1 MRLMPRTL
9 FSTLMPCLLLATG
22 ALAGADLRIGIIG
35 TDTSHAGAFTSIL
48 NDPAHANHI
57 KGARVVA
64 AFPGGSKDLK
74 ESWSRVDKYAQ
85 ELKTKYGVEIVADIP
100 TLLSKV
106 DAVLLES
113 VDGRPHLAQA
123 KLVIEA
129 GKPLFIDKPLASTL
143 DDARA
148 IAKLAA
154 AKGVKW
160 FSSSSLRY
168 ADFLIDLK
176 KKAPVTGAIVWGP
189 GPLEEHHQLDLSWY
203 GVHTVEMLYVLMGTG
218 CVEVSRTYSENAE
231 IITGKWKDGRIG
243 TVRTLKPYGDFGAVA
258 FYEKGLAQSPE
269 KTKFSYVSLME
280 QIIPF
285 FQTGKVPVDNS
296 ETLEMFAFMDAAQ
309 RSRAAGGKP
318 MNLR

>member
-9 FSTLMPCLLLATG
+9 FLSLFS
-22 ALAGADLRIGIIG
+22 LAGLMAADLRIGIIG
-35 TDTSHAGAFTSIL
+35 TDTSHAPAFTSIL
-48 NDPAHANHI
+48 NDPANPNYI
-57 KGARVVA
+57 PGARVVA
-64 AFPGGSKDLK
+64 AYKGGSKDLK
-74 ESWSRVDKYAQ
+74 ESWDRVDKYA
-85 ELKTKYGVEIVADIP
+85 EEIKTKYGVEIVPDIA

-143 DDARA
+143 EDARA

-176 KKAPVTGAIVWGP
+176 KKGPVKGAIVWGP
-189 GPLEEHHQLDLSWY
+189 GPLEAHHQLDLTWY
-203 GVHTVEMLYVLMGTG
+203 GIHTVEMLYVLMGQG
-218 CVEVSRTYSENAE
+218 CVEVSRTFSEDAE
-231 IITGKWKDGRIG
+231 IITGKWKDGRVG
-243 TVRTLKPYGDFGAVA
+243 TMRTLKPYGDFGAVA

-269 KTKFSYVSLME
+269 KTKFSYVSLMQ

-285 FQTGKVPVDNS
+285 FQTGQVPVDNA
-296 ETLEMFAFMDAAQ
+296 ETLEMFAFMEAAQ

-318 MNLR
+318 MPLR

>member
-9 FSTLMPCLLLATG
+9 FLSLFS
-22 ALAGADLRIGIIG
+22 LAGLMAADLRIGIIG
-35 TDTSHAGAFTSIL
+35 TDTSHVPAFTSIL
-48 NDPAHANHI
+48 NDPANPNYI
-57 KGARVVA
+57 PGARVVA
-64 AFPGGSKDLK
+64 AYKGGSKDLK
-74 ESWSRVDKYAQ
+74 ESWDRVDKYA
-85 ELKTKYGVEIVADIP
+85 EEIKTKYGVEIVPDIA

-129 GKPLFIDKPLASTL
+129 GKPLFIDKPLSSSL
-143 DDARA
+143 EDARA

-176 KKAPVTGAIVWGP
+176 KKAPVKGAMVWGP
-189 GPLEEHHQLDLSWY
+189 GPLQEHHQLDLSWY
-203 GVHTVEMLYVLMGTG
+203 GIHTVEMLYVLMGQG
-218 CVEVSRTYSENAE
+218 CVEVSRTFSDNAE
-231 IITGKWKDGRIG
+231 VITGKWKDGRVG
-243 TVRTLKPYGDFGAVA
+243 TMRTLKPYGDFGAVA

-269 KTKFSYVSLME
+269 KTKFSYVSLMQ

-285 FQTGKVPVDNS
+285 FKTGQVPVDNA
-296 ETLEMFAFMDAAQ
+296 ETLEMFAFMEAAQ

-318 MNLR
+318 MPLR

>member
-1 MRLMPRTL
+1 MRLMPQTL
-9 FSTLMPCLLLATG
+9 FLSLFSVAALMA
-22 ALAGADLRIGIIG
+22 ADLRIGIIG
-35 TDTSHAGAFTSIL
+35 TDTSHVPAFTSIL
-48 NDPAHANHI
+48 NDPANPNHI
-57 KGARVVA
+57 PGARVVA
-64 AFPGGSKDLK
+64 AYKGGSKDLK
-74 ESWSRVDKYAQ
+74 ESWDRVDKYA
-85 ELKTKYGVEIVADIP
+85 EEIKTKYGVEIVPDIA

-113 VDGRPHLAQA
+113 VDGRSHWAQA

-129 GKPLFIDKPLASTL
+129 GKPLFIDKPLSSTL
-143 DDARA
+143 EDARA

-176 KKAPVTGAIVWGP
+176 KKGPVKGAMVWGP
-189 GPLEEHHQLDLSWY
+189 GPLETHHQLDLTWY
-203 GVHTVEMLYVLMGTG
+203 GIHTVEMLYVLMGQG
-218 CVEVSRTYSENAE
+218 CVEVSRTFSDDAE

-243 TVRTLKPYGDFGAVA
+243 TMRTLKPYGDFGAVA

-269 KTKFSYVSLME
+269 KTKFSYVSLMQ

-285 FQTGKVPVDNS
+285 FKTGQVPVDNA
-296 ETLEMFAFMDAAQ
+296 ETLEMFAFMEAGQ

-318 MNLR
+318 MPLR

>member
-1 MRLMPRTL
+1 M
-9 FSTLMPCLLLATG
+9 A
-22 ALAGADLRIGIIG
+22 ADLRIGIIG
-35 TDTSHAGAFTSIL
+35 TDTSHVPAFTSIL
-48 NDPAHANHI
+48 NDPANPNHI
-57 KGARVVA
+57 PGARVVA
-64 AFPGGSKDLK
+64 AYKGGSKDLK
-74 ESWSRVDKYAQ
+74 ESWDRVDKYA
-85 ELKTKYGVEIVADIP
+85 EEIKTKYGVEIVPDIA

-129 GKPLFIDKPLASTL
+129 GKPLFIDKPLSSSL
-143 DDARA
+143 EDARA

-176 KKAPVTGAIVWGP
+176 KKAPVKGAMVWGP
-189 GPLEEHHQLDLSWY
+189 GPLQEHHQLDLSWY
-203 GVHTVEMLYVLMGTG
+203 GIHTVEMLYVLMGQG
-218 CVEVSRTYSENAE
+218 CVEVSRTFSDNAE
-231 IITGKWKDGRIG
+231 VITGKWKDGRVG
-243 TVRTLKPYGDFGAVA
+243 TMRTLKPYGDFGAVA

-269 KTKFSYVSLME
+269 KTKFSYVSLMQ

-285 FQTGKVPVDNS
+285 FKTGQVPVDNA
-296 ETLEMFAFMDAAQ
+296 ETLEMFAFMEAAQ

-318 MNLR
+318 MPLR

>member
-1 MRLMPRTL
+1 MPRIL
-9 FSTLMPCLLLATG
+9 FTSVFSVFSLFA
-22 ALAGADLRIGIIG
+22 ADLRIGIIG

-57 KGARVVA
+57 AGARVVA
-64 AFPGGSKDLK
+64 AYKGGSKDVK
-74 ESWSRVDKYAQ
+74 ESWSRVDKYAD
-85 ELKTKYGVEIVADIP
+85 ELHTKYGVEIVADIA

-129 GKPLFIDKPLASTL
+129 GKPLFIDKPLSSTL

-148 IAKLAA
+148 IAKLAE

-176 KKAPVTGAIVWGP
+176 NKGPVKGAIVWGP

-203 GVHTVEMLYVLMGTG
+203 GVHTVEMLYVLMGKG
-218 CVEVSRTYSENAE
+218 CVEVSRTFSEDAE
-231 IITGKWKDGRIG
+231 IITGKWKDGRVG
-243 TVRTLKPYGDFGAVA
+243 TMRTLKPYGDFGAVA

-269 KTKFSYVSLME
+269 KTKFSYLSLLQ

-285 FQTGKVPVDNS
+285 FKTGQVPVDNA

-318 MNLR
+318 MPLR